1 MKLTSRM
8 AVHLPTPL
16 NGILTLWLPPTFAQ
30 KEENTL
36 GWVLRQSD
44 LTWEALVVS
53 WRKGDAK
60 GRTCYTSLRKTSSS
74 RAPTQTPCPL
84 CRNSINRSLRYRRT
98 FGPM

>member
-1 MKLTSRM
+1 MKLTNRM

-53 WRKGDAK
+53 RCKGNAK
-60 GRTCYTSLRKTSSS
+60 GRTCYTSLRRTSSS
-74 RAPTQTPCPL
+74 RVPTPIPCP
-84 CRNSINRSLRYRRT
+84 RYRSSINQSLRYRRT